1 MVLFLFKE
9 FSLSRKEADQDKLK
23 ANKLSDRGLSTRKI
37 FASSQVPPRSL
48 VIPFILLGFSVF
60 FFYWFY
66 NGLSLQQNNLNQIN
80 SRLIDI
86 EESFQSQPN
95 FAEERVG
102 SILQDIKLLNSEV
115 RKLWD
120 LSNKRN
126 KKNIALLENQ
136 VNEITEV
143 TNSNLK
149 DFELITGK
157 LEKLKESM
165 FELQGRIA
173 KLSSLELNAGIYDQ
187 KFNNLNE
194 AINAI
199 DAYRLQ
205 INQRL
210 LEIDRQL
217 NSSNLN
223 QEP

>member
-1 MVLFLFKE
+1 MNQE
-9 FSLSRKEADQDKLK
+9 KLK

-48 VIPFILLGFSVF
+48 VIPIVLLGFFGF

-66 NGLSLQQNNLNQIN
+66 NGLSQQQSNLSQIN

-86 EESFQSQPN
+86 EESFQSQSN

-136 VNEITEV
+136 VNEITQA
-143 TNSNLK
+143 TNSNSK
-149 DFELITGK
+149 DFELITSR
-157 LEKLKESM
+157 LEKLNESM
-165 FELQGRIA
+165 FDLQGRIA
-173 KLSSLELNAGIYDQ
+173 KLSTLELNAGIYDQ

>member
-1 MVLFLFKE
+1 MNQE
-9 FSLSRKEADQDKLK
+9 KLK
-23 ANKLSDRGLSTRKI
+23 VNKLSDRGLSTRKI
-37 FASSQVPPRSL
+37 FASSQIPPKSL
-48 VIPFILLGFSVF
+48 VIPFALLIFSGF

-66 NGLSLQQNNLNQIN
+66 NGLKQQQNNLNQIN
-80 SRLIDI
+80 TRLIDI
-86 EESFQSQPN
+86 EESFQSQSN

-136 VNEITEV
+136 VNEITQV
-143 TNSNLK
+143 INLNSK
-149 DFELITGK
+149 DFELINNN
-157 LEKLKESM
+157 LEKLNASM
-165 FELQGRIA
+165 FDLQGRIA
-173 KLSSLELNAGIYDQ
+173 KLSSLELKAGIYDQ
-187 KFNNLNE
+187 KFNDLNE
-194 AINAI
+194 AINSI

-210 LEIDRQL
+210 LEIDQQL

-223 QEP
+223 PDP

>member
-1 MVLFLFKE
+1 
-9 FSLSRKEADQDKLK
+9 
-23 ANKLSDRGLSTRKI
+23 
-37 FASSQVPPRSL
+37 
-48 VIPFILLGFSVF
+48 
-60 FFYWFY
+60 
-66 NGLSLQQNNLNQIN
+66 
-80 SRLIDI
+80 
-86 EESFQSQPN
+86 
-95 FAEERVG
+95 
-102 SILQDIKLLNSEV
+102 
-115 RKLWD
+115 
-120 LSNKRN
+120 
-126 KKNIALLENQ
+126 
-136 VNEITEV
+136 
-143 TNSNLK
+143 
-149 DFELITGK
+149 
-157 LEKLKESM
+157 M

>member
-1 MVLFLFKE
+1 MN
-9 FSLSRKEADQDKLK
+9 QDKLK

-86 EESFQSQPN
+86 EESFQSQSN

-157 LEKLKESM
+157 LEKLNESM

-173 KLSSLELNAGIYDQ
+173 KLSSLELNAAGIYDE

>member
-1 MVLFLFKE
+1 MNQE
-9 FSLSRKEADQDKLK
+9 KLK
-23 ANKLSDRGLSTRKI
+23 VNKLSDRGLSTRKI
-37 FASSQVPPRSL
+37 FASSQIPPKSL
-48 VIPFILLGFSVF
+48 VIPFVLLIFSGF

-66 NGLSLQQNNLNQIN
+66 TGLKQQQNNLNQIN
-80 SRLIDI
+80 TRLIDI
-86 EESFQSQPN
+86 EESFQSQSN

-136 VNEITEV
+136 VNEITQAINL
-143 TNSNLK
+143 NSK
-149 DFELITGK
+149 DFELINNNLKK
-157 LEKLKESM
+157 LNTSM
-165 FELQGRIA
+165 FDLQGRIA
-173 KLSSLELNAGIYDQ
+173 KLSSLELKAGIYDQ
-187 KFNNLNE
+187 KFNDLND
-194 AINAI
+194 AINSI

-210 LEIDRQL
+210 LEIDQQL

-223 QEP
+223 PEP

>member
-1 MVLFLFKE
+1 MN
-9 FSLSRKEADQDKLK
+9 QDKLK

-48 VIPFILLGFSVF
+48 VIPLVMLGFFGF

-66 NGLSLQQNNLNQIN
+66 NGLSKQQSNLSQIN

-86 EESFQSQPN
+86 EESFQSQSN

-102 SILQDIKLLNSEV
+102 SILQEIKLLNSEV

-136 VNEITEV
+136 VNEITQA
-143 TNSNLK
+143 TNSNSK
-149 DFELITGK
+149 DFELITSR
-157 LEKLKESM
+157 LEKLNESM
-165 FELQGRIA
+165 FDLQGRIA
-173 KLSSLELNAGIYDQ
+173 KLSTLELNAGIYDQ

>member
-1 MVLFLFKE
+1 MN
-9 FSLSRKEADQDKLK
+9 QDKLK

-48 VIPFILLGFSVF
+48 VIPLVLLGFFGF

-66 NGLSLQQNNLNQIN
+66 NGLSQQKSNLSQIN

-86 EESFQSQPN
+86 EESFQSQSN

-136 VNEITEV
+136 VNEITQA
-143 TNSNLK
+143 TNSNSK
-149 DFELITGK
+149 DFELITSR
-157 LEKLKESM
+157 LEKLNESM
-165 FELQGRIA
+165 FDLQGRIA
-173 KLSSLELNAGIYDQ
+173 KLSTLELNAGIYDQ

>member
-1 MVLFLFKE
+1 MN
-9 FSLSRKEADQDKLK
+9 QDKLK

-48 VIPFILLGFSVF
+48 VIPFILLGVSVF

-66 NGLSLQQNNLNQIN
+66 NGLSLQQHNLNQIN

-86 EESFQSQPN
+86 EESFQSQSN

-149 DFELITGK
+149 DFELITSK
-157 LEKLKESM
+157 LEKLNESM

>member
-1 MVLFLFKE
+1 MN
-9 FSLSRKEADQDKLK
+9 QDKLK

-48 VIPFILLGFSVF
+48 VIPFILLGVSVF

-86 EESFQSQPN
+86 EESFQSQSN

-149 DFELITGK
+149 DFELITSK
-157 LEKLKESM
+157 LEKLNESM

-173 KLSSLELNAGIYDQ
+173 KLSSLELSAGIYDQ

>member
-1 MVLFLFKE
+1 MN
-9 FSLSRKEADQDKLK
+9 QDKLK

-86 EESFQSQPN
+86 EESFQSQSN

-143 TNSNLK
+143 TYSNLK

-157 LEKLKESM
+157 LEKLNESM

>member
-1 MVLFLFKE
+1 M
-9 FSLSRKEADQDKLK
+9 
-23 ANKLSDRGLSTRKI
+23 
-37 FASSQVPPRSL
+37 
-48 VIPFILLGFSVF
+48 
-60 FFYWFY
+60 
-66 NGLSLQQNNLNQIN
+66 SLQQNNLNQIN

-86 EESFQSQPN
+86 EESFQSQSN

-157 LEKLKESM
+157 LEKLNESM

>member
-1 MVLFLFKE
+1 MN
-9 FSLSRKEADQDKLK
+9 QDKLK

-48 VIPFILLGFSVF
+48 VIPIVLLGFFGF

-66 NGLSLQQNNLNQIN
+66 NGLSQQKSNLSQIN

-86 EESFQSQPN
+86 EESFQSQSN

-102 SILQDIKLLNSEV
+102 SILQEIKLLNSEV

-136 VNEITEV
+136 VNEITQA
-143 TNSNLK
+143 TNSNSK
-149 DFELITGK
+149 DFELITSR
-157 LEKLKESM
+157 LEKLNESM
-165 FELQGRIA
+165 FDLQGRIA
-173 KLSSLELNAGIYDQ
+173 KLSTFELNAGIYDQ

>member
-1 MVLFLFKE
+1 MN
-9 FSLSRKEADQDKLK
+9 QDKLK

-86 EESFQSQPN
+86 EESFQSQSN
-95 FAEERVG
+95 FAEERVK

-136 VNEITEV
+136 VNEITEA

-149 DFELITGK
+149 DFELITAK
-157 LEKLKESM
+157 LEKLNESM

-173 KLSSLELNAGIYDQ
+173 KLTSLELNAGIYDQ

>member
-1 MVLFLFKE
+1 MN
-9 FSLSRKEADQDKLK
+9 QDKLK

-86 EESFQSQPN
+86 EESFQSQSN

-149 DFELITGK
+149 DFELITAK
-157 LEKLKESM
+157 LEKLNESM

>member
-1 MVLFLFKE
+1 MN
-9 FSLSRKEADQDKLK
+9 QDKLK

-86 EESFQSQPN
+86 EESFQSQSN

-157 LEKLKESM
+157 LEKLNESM

-194 AINAI
+194 EINAI

>member
-1 MVLFLFKE
+1 MNQE
-9 FSLSRKEADQDKLK
+9 KLK
-23 ANKLSDRGLSTRKI
+23 VNKLSDRGLSTRKI
-37 FASSQVPPRSL
+37 FASSQIPPKSL
-48 VIPFILLGFSVF
+48 VIPFALLIFSGF

-66 NGLSLQQNNLNQIN
+66 NGLKQQQNNLNQIN
-80 SRLIDI
+80 TRLIDI
-86 EESFQSQPN
+86 EESFQSQSN

-136 VNEITEV
+136 VNEITQV
-143 TNSNLK
+143 INLNSK
-149 DFELITGK
+149 DFELINNN
-157 LEKLKESM
+157 LEKLNASM
-165 FELQGRIA
+165 FDLQGRIA
-173 KLSSLELNAGIYDQ
+173 KLSSLELKAGIYDQ
-187 KFNNLNE
+187 KFNDLNE
-194 AINAI
+194 AINSI

-210 LEIDRQL
+210 LEIDQQL

-223 QEP
+223 QDP

>member
-1 MVLFLFKE
+1 MN
-9 FSLSRKEADQDKLK
+9 QDKLK

-86 EESFQSQPN
+86 EESFQSQSN

-157 LEKLKESM
+157 LEKLNESM

>member
-1 MVLFLFKE
+1 MN
-9 FSLSRKEADQDKLK
+9 QDKLK

-86 EESFQSQPN
+86 EESFQSQSN

-149 DFELITGK
+149 DFELISGK
-157 LEKLKESM
+157 LEKLNESM

>member
-1 MVLFLFKE
+1 MN
-9 FSLSRKEADQDKLK
+9 QDKLK

-86 EESFQSQPN
+86 EESFQSQSN

-136 VNEITEV
+136 VNEITKV

-157 LEKLKESM
+157 LEKLNESM

>member
-1 MVLFLFKE
+1 MNQE
-9 FSLSRKEADQDKLK
+9 KLK

-48 VIPFILLGFSVF
+48 VIPFILLGVSVF

-86 EESFQSQPN
+86 EESFQSQSN

-157 LEKLKESM
+157 LEKLNESM

-173 KLSSLELNAGIYDQ
+173 KLSSLELSAGIYDQ
-187 KFNNLNE
+187 KFNKLNE

>member
-1 MVLFLFKE
+1 MN
-9 FSLSRKEADQDKLK
+9 QDKLK

-86 EESFQSQPN
+86 EESFQSQSN

-157 LEKLKESM
+157 LEKLNESM

-173 KLSSLELNAGIYDQ
+173 KLSSLELNAGIYDL
-187 KFNNLNE
+187 KFNNLKE

>member
-1 MVLFLFKE
+1 MN
-9 FSLSRKEADQDKLK
+9 QDKLK

-86 EESFQSQPN
+86 EESFQSQSN
-95 FAEERVG
+95 FAEERVE

-157 LEKLKESM
+157 LEKLNESM

>member
-1 MVLFLFKE
+1 MN
-9 FSLSRKEADQDKLK
+9 QDKLK

-48 VIPFILLGFSVF
+48 VIPFILLGVSVF

-86 EESFQSQPN
+86 EESFQSQSN

-157 LEKLKESM
+157 LEKLNESM